1 MRGVHSFSKLIK
13 NIFTAWLACSFIFTI
28 VGALT
33 YVHQKESAKSNLI
46 AVSNRIV
53 ADIDTEFKA
62 VDDALKHAENL
73 SPSCDEASLHYLRRL
88 VFANPGMSEIGFVNP
103 RGELVCNSFGKLTPP
118 VATTAPIKKSG
129 LRYYGPIITDYLA
142 LPAFVLARTRSDGY
156 EVNVLMPDHWLK
168 TALDISS
175 HHDTD
180 FVALLDNRTGVPI
193 FLNGEYSLP
202 LGSALFPQNHS
213 TTVESRFDDGL
224 VKFAYV
230 TPIPSLTQM
239 SLMVAKN
246 ERDLVNFHW
255 LWLLSFMLVY
265 VASWLGLT
273 LLLHSYD
280 KRQLSNKAQ
289 IIKALNNSELFNVY
303 QPLVDVSRGD
313 IVGVEVLIR
322 WRHPIEGVLGPAYFI
337 PEAER
342 DGTILDISIA
352 QVEQAM
358 AELADLAQ
366 SQPDFK
372 VSFNVN
378 GLLLSSKRYID
389 TLLAAKMALPCIT
402 VELTERDMLTQG
414 QIKTVLNEL
423 KRAGI
428 EIAIDDFGTGYSGLQ
443 YLQSLPIDLLKIDQ
457 SFVASIG
464 LDTLQ
469 SPVLSAV
476 IDMAE
481 KLDKK
486 LIAEGVET
494 MAQAEYL
501 RHRGVTVHQGWL
513 YHRALTL
520 EGLLSTLAEKNKKR
534 AA

>member
-1 MRGVHSFSKLIK
+1 MRGVHSLSKLVK
-13 NIFTAWLACSFIFTI
+13 NIFAAWLACSFIFAI
-28 VGALT
+28 MAALT
-33 YVHQKESAKSNLI
+33 YVHQKETAKSNLI

-53 ADIDTEFKA
+53 ADIDKEFA
-62 VDDALKHAENL
+62 VVDDTLKHAVNL
-73 SPSCDEASLHYLRRL
+73 SPNCDNASLQYMRRL
-88 VFANPGMSEIGFVNP
+88 VFANPGMSEIGVINP
-103 RGELVCNSFGKLTPP
+103 NGELVCNSFGKLNPP
-118 VATTAPIKKSG
+118 VATTMPIKQPG
-129 LRYYGPIITDYLA
+129 LRYYGPIITDYLE

-168 TALDISS
+168 TALDISA
-175 HHDTD
+175 HHNTD
-180 FVALLDNRTGVPI
+180 FVALVDNRTGVPV
-193 FLNGEYSLP
+193 FLNGDYSLP
-202 LGSALFPQNHS
+202 LGKSLFPQASS
-213 TTVESRFDDGL
+213 TVVESRFDDGQL
-224 VKFAYV
+224 KFAYV
-230 TPIPSLTQM
+230 TPLPSLTQM
-239 SLMVAKN
+239 SLIVAKN
-246 ERDLVNFHW
+246 DAELITISWIWVLSLV
-255 LWLLSFMLVY
+255 LVY
-265 VASWLGLT
+265 FASCVGLT
-273 LLLHSYD
+273 LLLNSYD

-289 IIKALNNSELFNVY
+289 IIRALSNNELFNVY
-303 QPLVDVSRGD
+303 QPLVDVSSGN

-322 WRHPIEGVLGPAYFI
+322 WRHPVEGVLGPAYFI

-342 DGTILDISIA
+342 DGTILDMSIV
-352 QVEQAM
+352 QVEEAM
-358 AELADLAQ
+358 AALADISAAREN
-366 SQPDFK
+366 FK

-389 TLLAAKMALPCIT
+389 ILMAAKSVLPCLTI
-402 VELTERDMLTQG
+402 ELTERDMLTQS
-414 QIKTVLNEL
+414 QTKTVLNEL

-494 MAQAEYL
+494 QAQAHYL
-501 RHRGVTVHQGWL
+501 RNRGVLVHQGWR
-513 YHRALTL
+513 YYKALEFAALQTEL
-520 EGLLSTLAEKNKKR
+520 EKQDKKR